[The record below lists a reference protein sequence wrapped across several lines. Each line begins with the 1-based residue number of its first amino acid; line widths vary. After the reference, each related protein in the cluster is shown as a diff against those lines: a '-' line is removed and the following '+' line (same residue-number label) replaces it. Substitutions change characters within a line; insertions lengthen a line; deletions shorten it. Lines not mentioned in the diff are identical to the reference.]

1 MAGVDPDELLA
12 RMREVCLALPEAT
25 EKISHGSPSWFVRRM
40 FASWVPYH
48 HGDEHLAIWVAA
60 PDGAQQDMVDA
71 EPARFFV
78 PPYVGH
84 RGWLGMRLDVEPGG
98 PDWDEVRGVVTDA
111 YRCVAPKRL
120 VAQLDPTA

>member
-1 MAGVDPDELLA
+1 MPPEEQLVERL
-12 RMREVCLALPEAT
+12 RQVCLALPEAT

-40 FASWVPYH
+40 FVSYVGHH

-60 PDGAQQDMVDA
+60 PEGAQEEMVTA

-84 RGWLGMRLDVEPGG
+84 RGWLGMRLDVEPEG
-98 PDWDEVRGVVTDA
+98 PDWDEVREVVTDA
-111 YRCVAPKRL
+111 YRVVAPRRL
-120 VAQLDPTA
+120 AARLGGGT